1 MLFHCYQLLCQ
12 YLIFLLDL
20 SLMGQTSPDMEMSA
34 RELRQNV
41 EMAFNRLDT
50 NGDGVL
56 TREEFVLSCLK
67 VRPSLLPFTSRE
79 RFGDP
84 FGDFFILLSLWPL
97 KSLLWPRNG
106 RKSLHK
112 IYFIL
117 CLIWIIINP
126 SHSKY
131 LYIVLIIFSKVLG
144 WWSGLIWFT

>member
-1 MLFHCYQLLCQ
+1 MYCTVLCQ

-67 VRPSLLPFTSRE
+67 VNPLVA
-79 RFGDP
+79 
-84 FGDFFILLSLWPL
+84 ILKLS
-97 KSLLWPRNG
+97 
-106 RKSLHK
+106 
-112 IYFIL
+112 
-117 CLIWIIINP
+117 
-126 SHSKY
+126 Y
-131 LYIVLIIFSKVLG
+131 LYIVYIIFSEASWLME
-144 WWSGLIWFT
+144 